1 MQINLL
7 GQRNLLGAGRH
18 FSSFCDA
25 FKLLNVV
32 GDAVHEF
39 DVFSREDYEKCMASV
54 DTGDVNIHFF
64 DIKKIPS
71 SLLKIRWPK
80 LPGTNWHWAIFE
92 SDKLFPEQVAWYA
105 DADLVLVPSKWGKQ
119 VLAQNGIEENKV
131 AVVPEGVDA
140 NVFHPSIRKF
150 YRKDNV
156 FRVLVLS
163 KFEPRKGFPELLKG
177 FSQAFSNDN
186 SAQLV
191 LKADSL
197 YMLGR
202 KDLSY
207 NDNLQHL
214 TDSIHSAGI
223 TNFKL
228 IEGALND
235 SEIFHLYNHCD
246 LFLFP
251 SRAEGWGLPLI
262 EAIASGMP
270 ILSTNYSGHSEFL
283 NSIPNLFVEL
293 ATERAAVS
301 EMEDLGYWA
310 CSTEEEIATKLKY
323 CRANLEDLQES
334 AYEASSIIRQKFNWR
349 EAALMTLNTIRERNH
364 EALNFE
370 ITL

>member
-1 MQINLL
+1 MYADAPRFPDQIDILASEFDLRANILQINLL

-64 DIKKIPS
+64 DIEKFHRHY
-71 SLLKIRWPK
+71 LKSDGPNYQE
-80 LPGTNWHWAIFE
+80 TNWHWAIFE

-119 VLAQNGIEENKV
+119 VLVQNGIEENKV

-140 NVFHPSIRKF
+140 NTFHPSIRKF

-186 SAQLV
+186 SGTINI
-191 LKADSL
+191 K
-197 YMLGR
+197 GR
-202 KDLSY
+202 
-207 NDNLQHL
+207 
-214 TDSIHSAGI
+214 
-223 TNFKL
+223 
-228 IEGALND
+228 
-235 SEIFHLYNHCD
+235 
-246 LFLFP
+246 
-251 SRAEGWGLPLI
+251 
-262 EAIASGMP
+262 
-270 ILSTNYSGHSEFL
+270 
-283 NSIPNLFVEL
+283 
-293 ATERAAVS
+293 
-301 EMEDLGYWA
+301 
-310 CSTEEEIATKLKY
+310 
-323 CRANLEDLQES
+323 
-334 AYEASSIIRQKFNWR
+334 
-349 EAALMTLNTIRERNH
+349 
-364 EALNFE
+364 
-370 ITL
+370 